1 MDNTGIQAIAE
12 LAINASQANRLGTA
26 TPALILQGEDGK
38 QRVES
43 IEHLQ
48 PGRSRYRGSFT
59 TRQLGDFAAY
69 VVSETENAS
78 RIAGQVQGF
87 IDTDTM
93 TAKVFFNLGTVD
105 SAGHGDHVALLKL
118 KPTAAYAAL
127 LAIVNKPLDQRTLH
141 DFVED
146 WRDNIS
152 PVYDGKPDDS
162 RTANALAAIRDV
174 TVETVRKVGLVER
187 DMGAT
192 RSAMESVDAKSSLT
206 LPSGFEFTATP
217 YDGLKL
223 RAFRLRLGVT
233 TGGDKLALTLRIQ
246 QAEQITEDIAA
257 DFRDRLAEKLGTAS
271 SLTLG
276 TFTP

>member
-1 MDNTGIQAIAE
+1 MDSTAIQSLGQ
-12 LAINASQANRLGTA
+12 LAIEAAKANQLDTDI
-26 TPALILQGEDGK
+26 PALILQCGDGK

-48 PGRSRYRGSFT
+48 PGRSRYRGTFAT
-59 TRQLGDFAAY
+59 HQLGDFAAY
-69 VVSETENAS
+69 VRGADGDQPRTPA
-78 RIAGQVQGF
+78 QGF

-93 TAKVFFNLGTVD
+93 TAKVFFNLGGAD
-105 SAGHGDHVALLKL
+105 QPGHGDHTAKLTL

-127 LAIVNKPLDQRTLH
+127 RAIVNKPLDQRTLH

-146 WRDNIS
+146 WRDNIT
-152 PVYDGKPDDS
+152 PVYDGAADPT
-162 RTANALAAIRDV
+162 RTANALAAIRDI
-174 TVETVRKVGLVER
+174 TIETVRKVGQVER

-192 RSAMESVDAKSSLT
+192 RSAMESVDARSSLT
-206 LPSGFEFTATP
+206 LPSGFEFVATP

-246 QAEQITEDIAA
+246 QDEQITEDIAA

-276 TFTP
+276 TFAP

>member
-1 MDNTGIQAIAE
+1 MDRSAIE
-12 LAINASQANRLGTA
+12 SIGQLAIEAAGANHIHA
-26 TPALILQGEDGK
+26 DTPAVILRDPDGGQK
-38 QRVES
+38 VQS
-43 IEHLQ
+43 LEHLQ
-48 PGRSRYRGSFT
+48 PGRSRYRGAFV
-59 TRQLGDFAAY
+59 TRQLPDFATY
-69 VVSETENAS
+69 VVSETENTTRPTGS
-78 RIAGQVQGF
+78 VQGF
-87 IDTDTM
+87 IDTEAM
-93 TAKVFFNLGTVD
+93 HAKVFFNLGNLEH
-105 SAGHGDHVALLKL
+105 AGHADHHATLKL